1 MRGTAAA
8 CRVRFQSRS
17 RVGQWHGARWQLRWQ
32 VISRTDW
39 YSMWAIPGDSHRAVW
54 QGPGEV

>member
-1 MRGTAAA
+1 MQGTTAAP
-8 CRVRFQSRS
+8 RVGFQSRS

-39 YSMWAIPGDSHRAVW
+39 YSMWAFPGDSHRALRK
-54 QGPGEV
+54 GPSRV